1 LSLLGIMLSEEKL
14 LQELIQLHE
23 NSSLSFLLHADKK
36 IHHLQNVKISKSP
49 TPVTKPTLR
58 GGVYFSDTHEY
69 KITGIIDDQT
79 IIPFLSKTM
88 LGPNT
93 EFCDIIITTEYNS
106 KENSEQ
112 IVLHTNLTNSMQSSS
127 LIKLNLIII
136 GIEIK
141 N

>member
-1 LSLLGIMLSEEKL
+1 MSSEERL
-14 LQELIQLHE
+14 LQELIKLHE
-23 NSSLSFLLHADKK
+23 NSSLGFFLHADKK
-36 IHHLQNVKISKSP
+36 ILPLREVQISKSS

-79 IIPFLSKTM
+79 IIPFLSEAM

-93 EFCDIIITTEYNS
+93 EFGDIIITTESNTTG
-106 KENSEQ
+106 NSEQ

-127 LIKLNLIII
+127 LIKLNLIITR
-136 GIEIK
+136 IEIK